1 METKKAIVI
10 FEDLPI
16 RKIEKDGETW
26 VSALDVAK
34 ALEYSN
40 PSVTIQQIIVER
52 NSDRFKGYSTINSLL
67 VVEGGR
73 KVKREMIFLN
83 LKGVIAFCMLSK
95 QPKAV
100 QFQRWADSV
109 LAKEISNIP
118 EDIRIVAK
126 RKRVEFT
133 ETLKTHGYNKPV
145 EYATTTKQMKKAIG
159 IDENKPKSECDLIE
173 VMKIATA
180 EMLAKTNIMITEA
193 SGFNEVNPIC
203 IESGKVI
210 EKHTKKQIKE

>member
-16 RKIEKDGETW
+16 RKIEKDGQIW

-40 PSVTIQQIIVER
+40 PAVTISQIINR
-52 NSDRFKGYSTINSLL
+52 NTGRFEKYLTYQTVNS
-67 VVEGGR
+67 GGQNR
-73 KVKREMIFLN
+73 KMIFLN

-100 QFQRWADSV
+100 PFQRWADSV
-109 LAKEISNIP
+109 LEKELLNIP
-118 EDIRIVAK
+118 DDIRLIAK
-126 RKRVEFT
+126 KKRVEFT

-193 SGFNEVNPIC
+193 SGFNQINPIC
-203 IESGKVI
+203 VDSGKVI
-210 EKHTKKQIKE
+210 EKHTKKQLKEF

>member
-16 RKIEKDGETW
+16 RKIEKDGEIW

-40 PSVTIQQIIVER
+40 PSVTIQQIIIER

-100 QFQRWADSV
+100 PFQRWADSV
-109 LAKEISNIP
+109 LEKELLNIP
-118 EDIRIVAK
+118 DDIRIIAK
-126 RKRVEFT
+126 KKRVEFT

-210 EKHTKKQIKE
+210 EKHTKKQLKE

>member
-16 RKIEKDGETW
+16 RKIEKDGEIW

-100 QFQRWADSV
+100 PFQRWADSV

-126 RKRVEFT
+126 RKR
-133 ETLKTHGYNKPV
+133 V